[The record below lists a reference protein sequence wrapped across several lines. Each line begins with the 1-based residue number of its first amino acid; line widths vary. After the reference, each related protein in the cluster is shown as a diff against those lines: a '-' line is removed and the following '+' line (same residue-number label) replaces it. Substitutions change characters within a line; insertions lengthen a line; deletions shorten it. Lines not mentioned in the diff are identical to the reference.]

1 MDSFGAIPSSCS
13 CTVLGPTAELLGA
26 LTLSLDLLPQLC
38 VLAKAVPRPTFST
51 KGTAITVALPAC
63 ILLFL
68 ICAAFIFLVGDYTGV
83 VKVILGVTKIQGA
96 F

>member
-1 MDSFGAIPSSCS
+1 M
-13 CTVLGPTAELLGA
+13 GPFPVPALAQSWDPLAELLGA

-68 ICAAFIFLVGDYTGV
+68 ICAAFIFLVGDYTGI